1 MEEQTSESFPL
12 GFSLTDFHM
21 QVSMMFH
28 LMRSCNHPY
37 LPELG
42 LGPGQPRILSYL
54 AVHGTSPQRDIASY
68 FSIDPAAV
76 SRMLDTLG
84 RAGFVRLV
92 PGEDRRRR
100 AVELTEKGVEAVS
113 RWDKVCAMTD
123 KVMLAGFSP
132 DERAALARL
141 LDRVQANMRAH
152 LSRADAGRAPDG
164 AEPAGTQPQPEES
177 AESESTEVRH
187 V

>member
-1 MEEQTSESFPL
+1 MLMEEQTSESFPL

-21 QVSMMFH
+21 QVSMTFH

-84 RAGFVRLV
+84 RAGFVRQV

-100 AVELTEKGVEAVS
+100 AVELTARGA
-113 RWDKVCAMTD
+113 RT
-123 KVMLAGFSP
+123 
-132 DERAALARL
+132 AA
-141 LDRVQANMRAH
+141 
-152 LSRADAGRAPDG
+152 
-164 AEPAGTQPQPEES
+164 
-177 AESESTEVRH
+177 
-187 V
+187 